1 MTIASPMKLQWFH
14 ILLALSEGR
23 LHGYGIQRS
32 VLERT
37 GGKLR
42 LWPATLYRLLGAL
55 EEEGYIEARE
65 GPDDGRED
73 QRCQYY
79 TLTRAGR
86 RRLQAEATMMAGW
99 AQVAMGG
106 NEVQGRGAR

>member
-14 ILLALSEGR
+14 ILLALTDGR

-55 EEEGYIEARE
+55 EEEGYIEASE
-65 GPDDGRED
+65 GSDEGRED

-79 TLTRAGR
+79 ALTGPGR
-86 RRLQAEATMMAGW
+86 RRLRAEAAMLARW
-99 AQVAMGG
+99 AQAAMVG
-106 NEVQGRGAR
+106 NEVQQRGVR